1 MRVWCLILRVGGSS
15 FIIVWLIVVI
25 IFDELNDVCYLYIKC
40 LFSIKEINKLFNCL
54 NFFLYYIMVYN
65 IIFLYKY

>member
-1 MRVWCLILRVGGSS
+1 MRVWCLILRVGGSF

-40 LFSIKEINKLFNCL
+40 LFSIKEINKLF
-54 NFFLYYIMVYN
+54 
-65 IIFLYKY
+65 